1 LKTQMLTMRDQIMK
15 KATKIEEI
23 KSTLKQSSLIV
34 MQQTQNKNQTET
46 SIDQQAQDISGLN
59 LAQQKSFVGG
69 VPADDIL
76 DVLDQPEEIIDMKLQ
91 GINEAKEPDLDM
103 LNIDTDEEKD
113 DLLDSASEDDD
124 DFNNG
129 MDNGIPNKTDPQILK
144 L

>member
-1 LKTQMLTMRDQIMK
+1 
-15 KATKIEEI
+15 
-23 KSTLKQSSLIV
+23 
-34 MQQTQNKNQTET
+34 
-46 SIDQQAQDISGLN
+46 
-59 LAQQKSFVGG
+59 
-69 VPADDIL
+69 
-76 DVLDQPEEIIDMKLQ
+76 
-91 GINEAKEPDLDM
+91 M

>member
-1 LKTQMLTMRDQIMK
+1 
-15 KATKIEEI
+15 
-23 KSTLKQSSLIV
+23 
-34 MQQTQNKNQTET
+34 
-46 SIDQQAQDISGLN
+46 
-59 LAQQKSFVGG
+59 
-69 VPADDIL
+69 
-76 DVLDQPEEIIDMKLQ
+76 MKLQ

-113 DLLDSASEDDD
+113 ELLDSASEDDD